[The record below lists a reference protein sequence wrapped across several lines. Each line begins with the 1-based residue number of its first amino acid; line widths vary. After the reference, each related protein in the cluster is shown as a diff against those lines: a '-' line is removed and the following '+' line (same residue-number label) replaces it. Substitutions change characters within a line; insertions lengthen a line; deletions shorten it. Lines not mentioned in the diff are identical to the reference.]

1 MRIAFSPI
9 YRYELPAKHRFP
21 MDKYTLLPEQ
31 LLYEGTITE
40 EAFFAP
46 QPIPEAAILRTHTA
60 NYWEKL
66 KTNTLSA
73 KEARA
78 IGFPMRPELIA
89 RGRVIAQGTL
99 DCARHVLAGPGTG
112 ERVALNIAGG
122 THHSFADRGE
132 GFCVFNDIAIAANEL
147 LHTGEIQKAVV
158 VDLDVHQGNG
168 TAHIF
173 ANEPRIFTLS
183 FHGAKNYPN
192 RKPPSDLDVGFPD
205 QTGDEAYLAKLYAIL
220 PDLLDRERPDIV
232 FFLSGVDVLASDKLG
247 RLAMSIDG
255 CRERDRFVLQSCRD
269 RRIPVA
275 VSMGG
280 GYSERLATIIDAH
293 ANTFRMAA
301 AVFG

>member
-9 YRYELPAKHRFP
+9 YRYQLPPKHRFP

-31 LLYEGTITE
+31 LLYEGTITRSS
-40 EAFFAP
+40 FFG
-46 QPIPEAAILRTHTA
+46 PEPLPESAILRTHTEE
-60 NYWEKL
+60 YWYKL
-66 KTNTLSA
+66 KTNTLSR

-78 IGFPMRPELIA
+78 IGFPMRPALIA

-99 DCARHVLAGPGTG
+99 DCARHAFNDG
-112 ERVALNIAGG
+112 VALNVAGG

-147 LHTGEIQKAVV
+147 LYTGEIKQALV
-158 VDLDVHQGNG
+158 VDLDVHHGNG

-173 ANEPRIFTLS
+173 RNDPRVFTLS

-205 QTGDEAYLAKLYAIL
+205 GTQDERYLQTLYDTLPRVLDEVQ
-220 PDLLDRERPDIV
+220 PDLV
-232 FFLSGVDVLASDKLG
+232 FYLSGVDILQSDKLG
-247 RLAMSIDG
+247 RLSCSLAG
-255 CRERDRFVLQSCRD
+255 CRQRDRFVFESCHQRNL
-269 RRIPVA
+269 PVA

-280 GYSERLATIIDAH
+280 GYSERLATIIEAH
-293 ANTFRMAA
+293 ANTYRMAE
-301 AVFG
+301 AVYG

>member
-1 MRIAFSPI
+1 MRIAFSPV
-9 YRYELPAKHRFP
+9 YHYTLPAKHRFP
-21 MDKYTLLPEQ
+21 MEKYTLLPEQ

-40 EAFFAP
+40 AAFFS
-46 QPIPEAAILRTHTA
+46 PEPLSEEAILRTHTA
-60 NYWEKL
+60 DYWHKL
-66 KTNTLSA
+66 KTNTLSR

-99 DCARHVLAGPGTG
+99 DCARIAFTEG
-112 ERVALNIAGG
+112 VALNVAGG

-147 LHTGEIQKAVV
+147 LYTGEIRKAMV

-173 ANEPRIFTLS
+173 RDESRVFTLS

-205 QTGDEAYLAKLYAIL
+205 GTGDEVYLEKLYATL
-220 PDLLDRERPDIV
+220 PDLLDRVQPDLV
-232 FFLSGVDVLASDKLG
+232 FYLSGVDILETDKLG
-247 RLAMSIDG
+247 RLACSLAG
-255 CRERDRFVLQSCRD
+255 CRERDRLVFQTCHD
-269 RRIPVA
+269 RNLPVA

-280 GYSERLATIIDAH
+280 GYSERLATIIEAH
-293 ANTFRMAA
+293 ANTYRMAEK
-301 AVFG
+301 VFG

>member
-21 MDKYTLLPEQ
+21 MEKYTLLPEQ

-40 EAFFAP
+40 AAFFGP
-46 QPIPEAAILRTHTA
+46 NSLPEEAILRTHTVE
-60 NYWEKL
+60 YWEKL
-66 KTNTLSA
+66 RTNTLSR

-99 DCARHVLAGPGTG
+99 DCARIALADRT
-112 ERVALNIAGG
+112 VALNVAGG

-147 LHTGEIQKAVV
+147 LHTGEIQRAIV

-168 TAHIF
+168 TASIF
-173 ANEPRIFTLS
+173 AREPRVFTLS
-183 FHGAKNYPN
+183 FHGARNYPT
-192 RKPPSDLDVGFPD
+192 RKPPSDLDVGFSD
-205 QTGDEAYLAKLYAIL
+205 GTEDEVYLAKLYEVL
-220 PDLLDRERPDIV
+220 PTLLDRVRPDLV
-232 FFLSGVDVLASDKLG
+232 FYLSGVDILESDKLG
-247 RLAMSIDG
+247 RLACSLAG
-255 CRERDRFVLQSCRD
+255 CRERDRFVFQSCRE
-269 RRIPVA
+269 RNLPVA

-280 GYSERLATIIDAH
+280 GYSERLATIIEAH
-293 ANTFRMAA
+293 ANTYRE
-301 AVFG
+301 AVSVYG

>member
-1 MRIAFSPI
+1 
-9 YRYELPAKHRFP
+9 

-31 LLYEGTITE
+31 LLYEGTIS
-40 EAFFAP
+40 EAHFFGP
-46 QPIPEAAILRTHTA
+46 QPLGEEAILRTHTA
-60 NYWEKL
+60 EYWEKL
-66 KTNTLSA
+66 RTNTLSR

-99 DCARHVLAGPGTG
+99 DCARYAFKEG
-112 ERVALNIAGG
+112 VALNVAGG

-147 LHTGEIQKAVV
+147 LHSGEIRKALVI
-158 VDLDVHQGNG
+158 DLDVHHGNG

-173 ANEPRIFTLS
+173 REEPRVFTLS

-205 QTGDEAYLAKLYAIL
+205 GTEDEVYLQRLYDIL
-220 PDLLDRERPDIV
+220 PGLLDEVQPDLV
-232 FFLSGVDVLASDKLG
+232 FYLSGVDILASDKLG
-247 RLAMSIDG
+247 RLSCSLAG
-255 CRERDRFVLQSCRD
+255 CRERDRFVFECCHARNL
-269 RRIPVA
+269 PVA

-280 GYSERLATIIDAH
+280 GYSERLATIIEAH
-293 ANTFRMAA
+293 ANTYRMAE
-301 AVFG
+301 AVYG